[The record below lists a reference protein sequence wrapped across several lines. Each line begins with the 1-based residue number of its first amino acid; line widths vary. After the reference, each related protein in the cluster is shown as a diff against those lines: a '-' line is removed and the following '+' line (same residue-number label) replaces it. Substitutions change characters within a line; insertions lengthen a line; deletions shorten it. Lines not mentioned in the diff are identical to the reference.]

1 MATGSFSVEQL
12 AALNPTHVFKDFS
25 ETQALLKVMSGG
37 RLLKLHVGDTN
48 HLVLLG
54 SDNFSCDWKNRA
66 VAVNYRDRQDKDGDG
81 DVVSLEMQ

>member
-1 MATGSFSVEQL
+1 
-12 AALNPTHVFKDFS
+12 
-25 ETQALLKVMSGG
+25 MSGG